1 MSWIEISS
9 YIFFAFLL
17 TTFTGTVFYA
27 LWGMFRLI
35 MGRGYEKL
43 MNTCLRVCLQ
53 TYTFPVL
60 FIGVMIRHGD
70 DFFQL
75 SEDGLVTRRLIALSP
90 VMQVIV
96 TVGVSIWL
104 LCIAG
109 VIIYWLIQTVKM
121 VNTMAGSVPED
132 DDGVLACYEGVKA
145 SLGIEKDI
153 PLVRNDM
160 IGIPFTTGVFRHKVV
175 LPFIR
180 YNEKELRIIFAHELT
195 HCMRHDLFFKLETIF
210 VNVLNAVNPLVYMLH
225 GSLTKYA
232 ENTCDACACER
243 AAGLFSDKEYF
254 NILTELASDRKREPL
269 LILAALAEKKSDIEK
284 RVRVAEA
291 YRKRGNLKKSSACG
305 AVVTFVTAGAAAS
318 YLAGVGLVKLQSNLY
333 EATRE
338 VSKFKNESGK
348 EDGGGEYVIPAKEAS
363 DNIAFVEDG
372 TAVDENGILGLEW
385 CILVGRKNQTTPF
398 HLYSGTKV
406 VVQVALEPVDKMV
419 RVGLE
424 YPDGSLHYI
433 EGMKNVNYVFSVP
446 SEGEYRFF
454 VENVS
459 DAEVDMYGGYIY

>member
-27 LWGMFRLI
+27 LWGVFRLI

-53 TYTFPVL
+53 AYAFPVL
-60 FIGVMIRHGD
+60 FIGVMILHED
-70 DFFQL
+70 DFLQL
-75 SEDGLVTRRLIALSP
+75 GEDGLVTRRLIILSP

-96 TVGVSIWL
+96 MVGVAIWL

-109 VIIYWLIQTVKM
+109 VIIYWLIQLVKM

-132 DDGVLACYEGVKA
+132 DDGVLACYDGVKA

-175 LPFIR
+175 LPFIK
-180 YNEKELRIIFAHELT
+180 YDEKELRIIFAHELT
-195 HCMRHDLFFKLETIF
+195 HCMRHDLFFKLEAIF
-210 VNVLNAVNPLVYMLH
+210 VNVLNAVNPFVYVLH

-243 AAGLFSDKEYF
+243 AAGLFSSKEYF
-254 NILTELASDRKREPL
+254 DILTELASDRKREPL

-291 YRKRGNLKKSSACG
+291 YRKKGKLKKSVAYG
-305 AVVTFVTAGAAAS
+305 TVVAFVTAGAAAS
-318 YLAGVGLVKLQSNLY
+318 YLAGVGFVRLQSNLY
-333 EATRE
+333 EATKE
-338 VSKFKNESGK
+338 VNKVGNENTWT
-348 EDGGGEYVIPAKEAS
+348 EHVIPAGEAS
-363 DNIAFVEDG
+363 DDNIAVVEDG
-372 TAVDENGILGLEW
+372 TAVDENGILGLDW
-385 CILVGRKNQTTPF
+385 TIPVGMKNQTTPF
-398 HLYSGTKV
+398 HLESGMMV
-406 VVQVALEPVDKMV
+406 MVELSCEPVDKEV

-424 YPDGSLHYI
+424 YPDGSLHYV
-433 EGMKNVNYVFSVP
+433 EGVRNVNYNFSVP
-446 SEGEYRFF
+446 AEGEYRFF

-459 DAEVDMYGGYIY
+459 DMEVNMHGGYIY

>member
-27 LWGMFRLI
+27 LWGVFRLI

-53 TYTFPVL
+53 AYAFPAL
-60 FIGVMIRHGD
+60 FIGVMIWHGD
-70 DFFQL
+70 DFLQL
-75 SEDGLVTRRLIALSP
+75 GEDGLVTRRLIALSP

-96 TVGVSIWL
+96 MVGVAIWL

-109 VIIYWLIQTVKM
+109 VIIYWLIQLVKM

-132 DDGVLACYEGVKA
+132 DDGVLACYGRVKA

-175 LPFIR
+175 LPFIK
-180 YNEKELRIIFAHELT
+180 YNEMELRIIFAHELT

-210 VNVLNAVNPLVYMLH
+210 VNVLNAVNPFVYVLH

-243 AAGLFSDKEYF
+243 AAGLFSSKEYF
-254 NILTELASDRKREPL
+254 DILTELASDRKREPL

-291 YRKRGNLKKSSACG
+291 YRKKGDLKKSRACG
-305 AVVTFVTAGAAAS
+305 AVVTFVTFGAAAS

-333 EATRE
+333 EATRK
-338 VSKFKNESGK
+338 VNTVGNENTWT
-348 EDGGGEYVIPAKEAS
+348 EYVMPVEEAS
-363 DNIAFVEDG
+363 DDNIAFVEDG
-372 TAVDENGILGLEW
+372 TAVDENGILGLDW
-385 CILVGRKNQTTPF
+385 TIPVGMKNQTTPF

-419 RVGLE
+419 RVGME
-424 YPDGSLHYI
+424 YPDGSLHYV
-433 EGMKNVNYVFSVP
+433 EAVKNINYVFEVS

-459 DAEVDMYGGYIY
+459 DMEVNMHGGYIY